1 MNTSNIEAVFVDYLK
16 TPNTQYALLLNGSW
30 GSGKTYF
37 WKYKLQETAKAN
49 GYETIYLS
57 LNGISKIDTLE
68 YQLFLRLL
76 PLVGKTENKATK
88 AIVSVVANLA
98 NAASKKFLSIGLS
111 EALQDVKVDS
121 LSLSNHIICFDDL
134 ERCQLPI
141 KETLGFINNY
151 VEHKNLKALIL
162 ADEKNIEANLEKD
175 NKKYNDIKEKVVG
188 RILNYEPDISQ
199 IIPLFFKKFES
210 SNNSVYNF
218 FEKWKTEVIS
228 ILNEYREDNLRII
241 SFYIHVLGKVSP
253 FLENV
258 DEKYVREVIL
268 FAAIISIEFKRG
280 RLTTSDYSNPKDIQN
295 IDEHFYSLL
304 IARTSNLSEEEKNR
318 REKKYS
324 QLFYERYLTNRI
336 NQYYFYPSIY
346 AFILTGYFNSQQ
358 FQDELR
364 ERHPVELSDEIK
376 AFRLLLDYK
385 FRQLSN
391 TDFTELTT
399 KVLNY
404 AREGKYSIYDYTQ
417 IANFYFFF
425 SDNHLLP
432 ISHEDIMKV
441 VTEGLSIAKQ
451 RKQIED
457 RILENLLH
465 FASGTIEVQR
475 VKAMVKDIHDEIKR
489 EQYAKESDEF
499 LKILQEGDEYQLAE
513 LFQKHQ
519 FSKELFQFATSQRLF
534 DTLVLTSNKQLFN
547 FTELLKNRYTSIN
560 IGEFLFVDYD
570 YLKTLKEMFEQLL
583 LNSQQEQPRKFL
595 IETLIKDLEEI
606 CDKLLTTKK

>member
-1 MNTSNIEAVFVDYLK
+1 M
-16 TPNTQYALLLNGSW
+16 
-30 GSGKTYF
+30 
-37 WKYKLQETAKAN
+37 
-49 GYETIYLS
+49 S